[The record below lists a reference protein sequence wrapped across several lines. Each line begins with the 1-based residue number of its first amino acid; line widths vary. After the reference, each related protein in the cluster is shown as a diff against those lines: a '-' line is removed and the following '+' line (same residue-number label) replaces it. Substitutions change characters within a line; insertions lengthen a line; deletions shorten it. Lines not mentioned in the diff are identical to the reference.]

1 MDSRTLQKWSIE
13 EKIWGSKFEMERFP
27 REKFWREVK
36 EWTIY
41 VAGVYYPYKI
51 TIEPEKK

>member
-1 MDSRTLQKWSIE
+1 
-13 EKIWGSKFEMERFP
+13 MERFP

-51 TIEPEKK
+51 TIEPEKKIEYQWAGKWIAD

>member
-1 MDSRTLQKWSIE
+1 
-13 EKIWGSKFEMERFP
+13 MERFP